1 MSISY
6 APAPFEMVDAEN
18 SVALLV
24 DHQAGLMLFT
34 GDIDPVHLRN
44 NSIALAKVLKLHNIP
59 VVITAAAMGP
69 GGPLGPV
76 IPEIAELFPDVEP
89 IYRTKI
95 NSWHDDRIRG
105 AIEATG
111 RKKVI
116 CAGITADFCIGIPAK
131 TMAGL
136 GYDVRLVMDASGN
149 YSDMVLQ
156 GSIANLTQH
165 GVKVSNW
172 LSIACELLGDWADT
186 PKAQGLLE
194 IYREHLPQWSML
206 SIAHQ
211 SAQALHQKQAG

>member
-1 MSISY
+1 MTQY

-44 NSIALAKVLKLHNIP
+44 NSIALAKVLALHNIP
-59 VVITAAAMGP
+59 VVLTAAAMGP
-69 GGPLGPV
+69 AGPLGP
-76 IPEIAELFPDVEP
+76 ILPEITDLFPDVEP

-95 NSWHDDRIRG
+95 NSWHDPRIRG

-131 TMAGL
+131 TMAGE

-149 YSDMVLQ
+149 YSDMVMQ

-172 LSIACELLGDWADT
+172 LSIACELLHDWADK
-186 PKAQGLLE
+186 PKADGLLE

-206 SIAHQ
+206 SIQHQ
-211 SAQALHQKQAG
+211 AFLAQQNK

>member
-1 MSISY
+1 MTDMLHEK
-6 APAPFEMVDAEN
+6 FEMLDRDN
-18 SVALLV
+18 CVALLV

-44 NSIALAKVLKLHNIP
+44 NSIALAKVLKANGVP
-59 VVITAAAMGP
+59 VVLTAAAQGP
-69 GGPLGPV
+69 MGPLGPI
-76 IPEIAELFPDVEP
+76 IPEIQDLFPDVEP

-95 NSWHDDRIRG
+95 NSFQDERIRG

-111 RKKVI
+111 RKQVI

-131 TMAGL
+131 TMASD

-149 YSDMVLQ
+149 YSDMVLHA
-156 GSIANLTQH
+156 SIANLTQY

-172 LSIACELLGDWADT
+172 LSVACELLHDWAD
-186 PKAQGLLE
+186 KEHADKLLA

-206 SIAHQ
+206 QLTQQA
-211 SAQALHQKQAG
+211 AQARSGG